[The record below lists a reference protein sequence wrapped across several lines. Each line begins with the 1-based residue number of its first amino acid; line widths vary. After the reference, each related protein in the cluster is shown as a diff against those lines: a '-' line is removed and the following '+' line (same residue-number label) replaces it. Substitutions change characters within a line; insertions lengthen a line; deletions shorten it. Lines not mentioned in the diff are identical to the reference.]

1 MCKLCTFGNECDVN
15 DPTYNYCKIIYRRF
29 NNLETNLSNSIAL
42 KSLFTSNKLVRFRQ
56 FALIFS
62 VSIKDNLNYKNI
74 KMRIESKYKNGI
86 LIKLEIII
94 VIFNDDK
101 SCFFVQSRTLRRWV
115 TVVENNSSIVTF
127 ISNLYL
133 FYSVSL

>member
-1 MCKLCTFGNECDVN
+1 
-15 DPTYNYCKIIYRRF
+15 
-29 NNLETNLSNSIAL
+29 
-42 KSLFTSNKLVRFRQ
+42 
-56 FALIFS
+56 
-62 VSIKDNLNYKNI
+62 
-74 KMRIESKYKNGI
+74 MRIGSKYKNGI

-127 ISNLYL
+127 ISNLFL
-133 FYSVSL
+133 FYSVSISIVKSTRSQLRRLKRSFNGLGAR